1 MTKIEGTL
9 IRPDGQPAA
18 GARMTITL
26 PETFTTPGTI
36 TLAGSASVTAD
47 AGGHVEIHVTPT
59 PQDSEYRLELFD
71 HGRRVHTQTIT
82 VPDCPE
88 VELTDL
94 LAGLEGFVCE

>member
-1 MTKIEGTL
+1 MTTITGTL
-9 IRPDGQPAA
+9 FRPDGTPAA
-18 GARMTITL
+18 GARLTL
-26 PETFTTPGTI
+26 ELREAFTTPGAI

-47 AGGHVEIHVTPT
+47 AEGRVTISVKAT
-59 PQDSEYRLELFD
+59 PEDAEYRLELHD

-94 LAGLEGFVCE
+94 LDGLEGFVCE

>member
-47 AGGHVEIHVTPT
+47 AEGRVTISVKAT
-59 PQDSEYRLELFD
+59 PQDSEYRLELHD
-71 HGRRVHTQTIT
+71 RGRRVHAQTIS

-94 LAGLEGFVCE
+94 LTGLEGFVCE